1 MTDFRERLEARFKND
16 HDFMCLT
23 TVYLGPLPVTLAG
36 YSSLIHFPDTLKLLT
51 LQTQHL
57 TEPGEE
63 ALRFLSSLGT
73 SIQGQNAEQE
83 AAKAIIRGSMILFH
97 EPSGICINIQAV
109 VPQMLSRP
117 IESPSTENVLRGTI
131 SSFNEDLDN
140 NIGLIRKQLMDEDLQ
155 IKSYL
160 CGKQKSTRLEVVY
173 LGNAVQVE
181 FLNRLLKQIEAKQD
195 TDTTNIRQLGIMLG
209 FRKWEFTTKFHSTE
223 LPQSTAAA
231 LKNGKVV
238 LLLDRFP
245 FALILPSLLADMY
258 VMEDD
263 NNFPYPFT
271 LFLRMIRIAGII
283 ITLLIPG
290 LYVALVSVNPEVLRI
305 ELALSIAKSRVDVP
319 YPALIETLLLL
330 IILELILEA
339 SVRLPKSIGPTLT
352 MVGGIIL
359 GEAIV
364 SAKLVSNL
372 LIIILAAT
380 TIACST
386 VVGYQNSLTLR
397 LMKYAV
403 LFLCS
408 FFGVM
413 GLVAGLVIICTY
425 IAQNETF
432 GIPYFQLKTPKDENS
447 G

>member
-1 MTDFRERLEARFKND
+1 MTYLKDKLEQRFKND
-16 HDFMCLT
+16 QDFTCIT
-23 TVYLGPLPVTLAG
+23 TFYLGPIPVTLVG
-36 YSSLIHFPDTLKLLT
+36 YSTLIHFPDTLKLLA
-51 LQTQHL
+51 LQAQHL
-57 TEPGEE
+57 TEKDEE
-63 ALRFLSSLGT
+63 TLCFLASLGT
-73 SIQGQNAEQE
+73 VIESKNAEQQ
-83 AAKAIIRGSMILFH
+83 AAKAIVTGSLILLH
-97 EPSGICINIQAV
+97 EPSGMCVDIRSVI
-109 VPQMLSRP
+109 PQTLTRS
-117 IESPSTENVLRGTI
+117 IETPSTENVLRGTI
-131 SSFNEDLDN
+131 SSFNENIDT
-140 NIGLIRKQLMDEDLQ
+140 NIGMIRKQLIDERLQ
-155 IKSYL
+155 IKSFR
-160 CGKQKSTRLEVVY
+160 CGQQKSTRLEVLYVKDKVSSD
-173 LGNAVQVE
+173 L
-181 FLNRLLKQIEAKQD
+181 LNRLLKQIEANQD
-195 TDTTNIRQLGIMLG
+195 TDTPNIRQLGLMLG
-209 FRKWEFTTKFHSTE
+209 FRKWEFTAKFHSTE

-238 LLLDRFP
+238 ILLDRFP
-245 FALILPSLLADMY
+245 FALILPSLLSDMY

-263 NNFPYPFT
+263 NNFQYPFI
-271 LFLRMIRIAGII
+271 LFLRMIRITGIL

-386 VVGYQNSLTLR
+386 VAGYQNSLTLR

-408 FFGVM
+408 FFGIM
-413 GLVAGLVIICTY
+413 GLVAGLVVISTY
-425 IAQNETF
+425 VAKTETF
-432 GIPYFQLKTPKDENS
+432 GIPYFQLKPPKDENS